1 MKFIEYILQ
10 CGGIL
15 ECGVGY
21 AQFEGKP
28 AVLSYKYPGNY
39 RSWTGRQ
46 KQCQNKSIG
55 QDCDEYPYAS
65 TTQGGYSNYKAGMVS
80 LRVMDSQQ
88 NQGAGTKL
96 WQFYSKCSVNSGK
109 EVDKWFGVIASP
121 QTLAT
126 HWSCE
131 K

>member
-46 KQCQNKSIG
+46 K
-55 QDCDEYPYAS
+55 
-65 TTQGGYSNYKAGMVS
+65 
-80 LRVMDSQQ
+80 
-88 NQGAGTKL
+88 
-96 WQFYSKCSVNSGK
+96 
-109 EVDKWFGVIASP
+109 
-121 QTLAT
+121 
-126 HWSCE
+126 
-131 K
+131 